1 MMYSNEVLSS
11 LLISDVKDVPSNNIN
26 PIFDLPKLSE
36 LDASDDSIPLIDLD
50 GLNGPNRSLIINQI
64 GQACEEYGFFMVKN
78 HGIPEATM
86 NNIQSTAMKF
96 FKLPNDERLKFQS
109 IDPTKTIRLTSGFN
123 NKNQKVF
130 VRRESLKFHSYPIED
145 YEHEWPSNPPSFKE
159 DVANYGTSVRGLEF
173 ALLEAISESLG
184 LERDYIDKTL
194 SMHGQGIAFNYYP
207 PYPQPELTFRLSGH
221 TDPTIITILLIDDV
235 PGLQVLKNG
244 KWVNI
249 RPIPNTFVVNVGDQ
263 IQVLSNDRYKSVPHR
278 VVVNCDKE
286 RISIP
291 SFYYSSPDTEIG
303 PAKDLIDHDHPA
315 IYRKS
320 TCGAF
325 NERLWNGGLAAAKA
339 AKSQPD
345 VSSPAA

>member
-1 MMYSNEVLSS
+1 MHSNEVLSS
-11 LLISDVKDVPSNNIN
+11 LRISDVKDVPSNNIN
-26 PIFDLPKLSE
+26 PIFDQPKLSE

-50 GLNGPNRSLIINQI
+50 GLT
-64 GQACEEYGFFMVKN
+64 VKN
-78 HGIPEATM
+78 HGIPEATI

-109 IDPTKTIRLTSGFN
+109 IDPTKTIRLTTGF

-130 VRRESLKFHSYPIED
+130 VWRESLKFHSYPIKD
-145 YEHEWPSNPPSFKE
+145 YGHEWPSNPPSFKE
-159 DVANYGTSVRGLEF
+159 DVANHGTSVRGLEF
-173 ALLEAISESLG
+173 ALLEAISQSLG

-194 SMHGQGIAFNYYP
+194 SMHGQGIALSYYP
-207 PYPQPELTFRLSGH
+207 PCPQPELTFGLPGH
-221 TDPTIITILLIDDV
+221 TDPSIITILLIDDV

-263 IQVLSNDRYKSVPHR
+263 IQVLSNDRYKSVLHR

-291 SFYYSSPDTEIG
+291 SFYYSSRDTEIG

-325 NERLWNGGLAAAKA
+325 NERLWNGGLAAAK
-339 AKSQPD
+339 SQPD
-345 VSSPAA
+345 VCSPAA